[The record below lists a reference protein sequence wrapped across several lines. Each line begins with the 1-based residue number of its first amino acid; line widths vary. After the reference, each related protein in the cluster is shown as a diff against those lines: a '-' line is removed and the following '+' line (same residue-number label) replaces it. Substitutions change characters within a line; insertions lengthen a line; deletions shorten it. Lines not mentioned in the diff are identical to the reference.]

1 MADSSD
7 LIKFKEAV
15 ALATSSSPF
24 NTSSIRNQLITASQN
39 TTSGSNPPSN
49 SSGINLPNWFVITN
63 ADNSNPNTV
72 LINGDLISN
81 NIGANNLITKNAT
94 IDSISGITA
103 IFNNAQ
109 IDSISGVTG
118 IINNLKSTNAQIDSI
133 SGTTAIF
140 SHSRIESL
148 ISPTIASETATIN
161 NLRVTN
167 GITAANLS
175 ASNLSAENLSA
186 NYINLQPKISSEP
199 DPSSSNGT
207 LWIKQGNVDGAT
219 TFILMLDSNV
229 IGSGSSSGTINV
241 RPETWANFPAISDV
255 NLANYNITN
264 GGTGTFNKIYASSN
278 IHTNNLNTYNETNIS
293 VNNSLDLKN
302 NSIIGA
308 TAVEVATVK
317 ITNIDNLSG
326 NTNDKISIK
335 KSVHFEGDNTITGT
349 KIVSKLVQDKTN
361 YSIELQNS
369 TDGTIS
375 EITTGLSHYTSGL
388 TVGVQRYAG
397 ATATTTFQD
406 PLSLTTNTIVSNS
419 DIIPNRDSFFND
431 SGLNLGNEKA
441 WWNKAYIRDLHISPY
456 TIRVIGDDGKEM
468 AISYDVNTGSSSIT
482 TSDFTVQ
489 SVTTS
494 ASFPGQ
500 IDASLLP
507 FTGLT
512 FASKINIADYIA
524 STGNNSMLDQ
534 MYSLIYTMNY
544 TVVTAPYPRP
554 LYIVNYPIVQLI
566 NNIAG
571 AYYVV
576 DNTPNNITVKLPK
589 IRATTYLNV
598 PDKTSSDTLRST
610 FTVIS
615 EELAQISNGDILI
628 LVSNFQPNTADP
640 TKFDIIFGWQEV
652 AFQVPINGVSN
663 QNIIDNSITSNKLAD
678 GSVTNPK
685 LAANAVTT
693 SKISDFSITSA
704 KIQNNAVTTAKI
716 ADFSIVSSKIVDGA
730 VTTNKFADG
739 VITTAKLAD
748 NSIITQKIADLNI
761 TTAKLANQSITTA
774 KISDLNVTSGKL
786 ADQSVINS
794 KISTN
799 AISSDKIQNSAVS
812 LNKLSQD
819 VIDYI
824 NSTVTSGPTGAQ
836 GLAGPTGV
844 QGPQGIRGQDG
855 IIGRDGTEGPT
866 GPQGERGQDGII
878 GIDGDTGPTG
888 PRGLDGLIG
897 PTGPGGT
904 VGATGQYFSNYL
916 YWDDTANKWVNGG
929 VNGNI
934 KLGHNS
940 GEDQGT
946 FSIAMGYFAGFTG
959 QKASAIGI
967 GNLAGNQCQG
977 NNSIALGKWAGQY
990 NQGMTGGSSLAIG
1003 TEAGWMNQ
1011 DMYTVAMGYRA
1022 GWQNQTVHS
1031 VAIGTNAGDTNQS
1044 GSSIAIGQDAGRNF
1058 QSSASVAVGWQAGQD
1073 NQSSG
1078 NVAIGV
1084 AAGKTGQKSR
1094 GVAIGRFAGN
1104 DNQGMYS
1111 VAIGNSAGHTQQPD
1125 RSICVNASEYMIN
1138 PEQTG
1143 ACYIFPVRQ
1152 DDTVDTNVVSYN
1164 SETAELV
1171 YRPIDAM
1178 PVQVFNVS
1186 NSLTSAATPVIYD
1199 KVSVLSTKW
1208 DFNQNYI
1215 IDITVP
1221 TGYSG
1226 PTNIKLA
1233 KINKDNTIGNEIL
1246 IGFITPGTTQSITL
1260 SYMQFEYGT
1269 GINKILDGDE
1279 IALYSYTNNTKNII
1293 ASNSWRMIKKQ
1304 SNNIGNGT
1312 NTLSVNSINWT
1323 TGEVNFTVTEEF
1335 SVDNNKF
1342 LTLYNISKAN
1352 EYQRKLIKIKSINRL
1367 TGEVIYDSSEVLNIN
1382 VLKNNEYDGTSF
1394 ISGVGTDFSII
1405 IPSINIENAQIGDS
1419 LVFALASDITNEVSN
1434 IMIMEETTAYL
1445 SNAYSIFATAHIN
1458 DFPVNQGLIIP
1469 PGTYTYTFGATMTTG
1484 GLYGDIYDFRIS
1496 TLPFTNP
1503 NFYINLNTSTSI
1515 SKQYT
1520 KVKPISI
1527 TGYNRETGIITYDS
1541 IESFTGIFL
1550 KNGVSLD
1557 IYFTTN
1563 VGTDLTFYIP
1573 EYVIGDKIT
1582 IANLDLGV
1590 ILASN
1595 EYNVYPIVTDDSIY
1609 PIKITNINRS
1619 TGEITYNATQ
1629 NMTLRFVRNNQFDGT
1644 PFRSGVGVGLV
1655 YNAFNIN
1662 PTWSQDGQDIWF
1674 SSSTTDILLKT
1685 SNTVTLFNNSGLNL
1699 FLGNNSIKYDI
1710 NGTDNPTLT
1719 LIKGFTYHFIVNSPG
1734 NPIWIKNFQQTGIT
1748 SAYNDGVTNNGI
1760 SLGTLIFRVP
1770 YDAPN
1775 TLYYISQNSS
1785 LFTGLINIVD
1795 INNLGSGGG
1804 STSGNI
1810 NQQILNVLE
1819 NKVQIL
1825 ETYIEILSTTY
1836 AIRDTNNNVL
1846 SLSDIRNQI
1855 LSGGNYDVLGILE
1868 KKIEVLQAYLNIFT
1882 QTYVIKDNNNN
1893 SIDLGY
1899 IQQIL
1904 IP

>member
-24 NTSSIRNQLITASQN
+24 NTSSIRNQLINVSQN
-39 TTSGSNPPSN
+39 TSSGSNPPSS
-49 SSGINLPNWFVITN
+49 SSGINLPNWFIITN
-63 ADNSNPNTV
+63 ATDSNPNSV
-72 LINGDLISN
+72 IINGNLISD
-81 NIGANNLITKNAT
+81 NIGANNLIAENAT
-94 IDSISGITA
+94 IDSISGITGT
-103 IFNNAQ
+103 INNFKATHAS
-109 IDSISGVTG
+109 IDSISGTTG
-118 IINNLKSTNAQIDSI
+118 IINNLKSTNAQIDSV
-133 SGTTAIF
+133 SGVTSIF
-140 SHSRIESL
+140 SNSRIENLVSN
-148 ISPTIASETATIN
+148 IIASETATIN
-161 NLRVTN
+161 NLRINN

-175 ASNLSAENLSA
+175 AQNLSA

-207 LWIKQGNVDGAT
+207 LWIKQGEVNGAT

-241 RPETWANFPAISDV
+241 RPETWANYPAISDV
-255 NLANYNITN
+255 NLANKDIIN

-278 IHTNNLNTYNETNIS
+278 IHTNNLNTNTATNIS

-302 NSIIGA
+302 NAIIGA
-308 TAVEVATVK
+308 TAIETATVK
-317 ITNIDNLSG
+317 VTNIDNLSG
-326 NTNDKISIK
+326 NTNDIINIK
-335 KSVHFEGDNTITGT
+335 KSVRFEGDNIITGSR
-349 KIVSKLVQDKTN
+349 IISKLAQDTTN

-369 TDGTIS
+369 NNGTIS
-375 EITTGLSHYTSGL
+375 EISTGLAHYASQQPI
-388 TVGVQRYAG
+388 GVQRYAG
-397 ATATTTFQD
+397 ATTTTTFQD
-406 PLSLTTNTIVSNS
+406 SLRLTNNTIVTNS

-441 WWNKAYIRDLHISPY
+441 WWNRAYIRDLHISPY

-494 ASFPGQ
+494 AAFPGQ

-524 STGNNSMLDQ
+524 ATGNNSMLDQ

-544 TVVTAPYPRP
+544 TVISAPYPRP
-554 LYIVNYPIVQLI
+554 LYIVNSPIVQLI

-589 IRATTYLNV
+589 IRATTYLNI

-628 LVSNFQPNTADP
+628 LVSNFQPNVADP

-663 QNIIDNSITSNKLAD
+663 QNIIDNSITFNKLAD

-685 LAANAVTT
+685 IAANAVTT
-693 SKISDFSITSA
+693 AKISDFSITSA

-739 VITTAKLAD
+739 VITSAKIAD
-748 NSIITQKIADLNI
+748 NAVITQKIADSNV
-761 TTAKLANQSITTA
+761 TTAKLANQSVTTEKLA
-774 KISDLNVTSGKL
+774 DLNVTSGKL
-786 ADQSVINS
+786 ADQSIINS

-812 LNKLSQD
+812 LNKLSQN

-836 GLAGPTGV
+836 GLAGPTGI
-844 QGPQGIRGQDG
+844 QGPQGERGQDG
-855 IIGRDGTEGPT
+855 IIGIDGAEGPQ

-904 VGATGQYFSNYL
+904 VGATGLHFSNYL
-916 YWDDTANKWVNGG
+916 YWNDSTNNWVNGG

-940 GEDQGT
+940 GKDQGT
-946 FSIAMGYFAGFTG
+946 FSVAMGYFAGFTG

-977 NNSIALGKWAGQY
+977 NNSIAVGKWAGQY
-990 NQGMTGGSSLAIG
+990 NQGMTGGNSLAIG

-1044 GSSIAIGQDAGRNF
+1044 GSSIAIGQDSGRNF

-1084 AAGKTGQKSR
+1084 AAGKIGQKSR

-1125 RSICVNASEYMIN
+1125 RSICINASEYMIN

-1152 DDTVDTNVVSYN
+1152 DDTIDTNVVSYN
-1164 SETAELV
+1164 SETSELV
-1171 YRPIDAM
+1171 YRPVDAM

-1199 KVSVLSTKW
+1199 KVSVLNTKW

-1221 TGYSG
+1221 SGYSG

-1233 KINKDNTIGNEIL
+1233 KVNRDNTIGTEIL

-1269 GINKILDGDE
+1269 GVNKILDSDE
-1279 IALYSYTNNTKNII
+1279 IALYAYTNNTKNTI

-1304 SNNIGNGT
+1304 SNNTGNGT
-1312 NTLSVNSINWT
+1312 NTLSINSINWT
-1323 TGEVNFTVTEEF
+1323 TGEVNFTVTEDF

-1352 EYQRKLIKIKSINRL
+1352 EYQRKLIKIKSVNRL
-1367 TGEVIYDSSEVLNIN
+1367 TGQVIYDSSEVLNIN
-1382 VLKNNEYDGTSF
+1382 VLKNNQYDGTSF
-1394 ISGVGTDFSII
+1394 ITGVGTDFSII
-1405 IPSINIENAQIGDS
+1405 IPSITIENAQIGDS
-1419 LVFALASDITNEVSN
+1419 LVFVLATDITNEVSN

-1458 DFPVNQGLIIP
+1458 DFPINQGLIIP
-1469 PGTYTYTFGATMTTG
+1469 AGTYTYTFGATMTTG

-1496 TLPFTNP
+1496 SVPFTNP

-1520 KVKPISI
+1520 KVKPITI
-1527 TGYNRETGIITYDS
+1527 TNFNRETGTLTYDS
-1541 IESFTGIFL
+1541 IENFTGLFL
-1550 KNGVSLD
+1550 KNGTSLD
-1557 IYFTTN
+1557 INFNTN
-1563 VGTDLTFYIP
+1563 IGTDLSINIP
-1573 EYVIGDKIT
+1573 NYVIGDKIT

-1595 EYNVYPIVTDDSIY
+1595 EYTVFPVVTDDSIY
-1609 PIKITNINRS
+1609 PIKITNVNRS

-1644 PFRSGVGVGLV
+1644 AFRSGVGVGLV
-1655 YNAFNIN
+1655 YNAFNIAT
-1662 PTWSQDGQDIWF
+1662 TWSQDGQDVWF
-1674 SSSTTDILLKT
+1674 SSSTTNISFKA
-1685 SNTVTLFNNSGLNL
+1685 SNTVTLYNNSALNL

-1710 NGTDNPTLT
+1710 NNRDNPTLT

-1734 NPIWIKNFQQTGIT
+1734 NPLWIKNFQQTGTT

-1760 SLGTLIFRVP
+1760 SNGTIIFRVP
-1770 YDAPN
+1770 YDTPN

-1804 STSGNI
+1804 GSSGGDI
-1810 NQQILNVLE
+1810 NQQLLNVLE
-1819 NKVQIL
+1819 SKIQVI
-1825 ETYIEILSTTY
+1825 ETYIDILTNTY
-1836 AIRDTNNNVL
+1836 AIRDSNNNIL
-1846 SLSDIRNQI
+1846 SLTDIRNQI
-1855 LSGGNYDVLGILE
+1855 ITGGSYNVLELLE
-1868 KKIEVLQAYLNIFT
+1868 KKIDVIEAYLNIFT
-1882 QTYVIKDNNNN
+1882 QTYVVKDSSNNIVTIAQLE
-1893 SIDLGY
+1893 SL
-1899 IQQIL
+1899 L
-1904 IP
+1904 V